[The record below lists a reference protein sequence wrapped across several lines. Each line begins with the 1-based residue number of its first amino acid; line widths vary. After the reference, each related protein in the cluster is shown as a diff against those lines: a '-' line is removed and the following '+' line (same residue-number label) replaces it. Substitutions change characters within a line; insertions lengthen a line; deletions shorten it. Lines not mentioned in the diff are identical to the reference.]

1 MSQKNVELVQEALA
15 AFNRRD
21 RTAWLAFY
29 DPEFENVP
37 PRDWPESAAITGPEA
52 VWEFYVESQGPW
64 QGATFEAGELFDVG
78 DKVAAEIRAEMRGK
92 ASGASVPWAYWQVIT
107 IRNGRALR
115 SEWFS
120 DRADALEAAGLSE

>member
-1 MSQKNVELVQEALA
+1 MSQENVEIVQKALA

-37 PRDWPESAAITGPEA
+37 PRDWPESAAIKGPEA
-52 VWEFYVESQGPW
+52 VWEFYVETQEPW

-78 DKVAAEIRAEMRGK
+78 NKVAAEIRAEMRGK
-92 ASGASVPWAYWQVIT
+92 ASGASVPWALWQVIT

>member
-1 MSQKNVELVQEALA
+1 MSQENVKLFQEAMA

-37 PRDWPESAAITGPEA
+37 PREWPESAAIKGPEA
-52 VWEFYVESQGPW
+52 VWEFYVETQEPW

-78 DKVAAEIRAEMRGK
+78 DKVAAEIRAEMHGK
-92 ASGASVPWAYWQVIT
+92 ASGAGVPWALWQVIT

-120 DRADALEAAGLSE
+120 DRAEALEVAGLRE